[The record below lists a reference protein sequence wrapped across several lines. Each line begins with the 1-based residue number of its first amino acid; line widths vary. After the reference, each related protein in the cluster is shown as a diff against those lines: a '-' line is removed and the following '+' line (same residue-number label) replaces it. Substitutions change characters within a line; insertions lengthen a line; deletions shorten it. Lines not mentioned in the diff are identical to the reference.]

1 MGDGKEL
8 ISAWEEELRKAQ
20 TLDELKQ
27 KYAEATKQINDAKA
41 LRKLYKVYEKR
52 EFELKRAQF
61 EQLKAELSQKKKKF
75 KKEKIDINVKVTKK
89 FINSRLFTAEHYVA
103 LLQQSKDG
111 LQLLFLRRAKL
122 VENQGYLMLENRK
135 LRKSWV
141 LNGEP
146 LLLERPKFP
155 FGRKFVA
162 IWFVLPDYPYTLNL
176 AIDDKIKQLTLKS
189 LNAPQILHS
198 LIKTKFFEALA
209 RVGSGPDLMML
220 IIGVIAGLGIGMA
233 IGFGISNANLS
244 HLLAQHTTNTT
255 TLHTLTKVTN
265 TTTTTTS
272 TTPPFTI
279 PSNSTKG

>member
-8 ISAWEEELRKAQ
+8 VSAWEEELKKAQ
-20 TLDELKQ
+20 SLEELRQ
-27 KYAEATKQINDAKA
+27 RYQEATKQINDAKT
-41 LRKLYKVYEKR
+41 LKKLYKVYEKR
-52 EFELKRAQF
+52 EFELKKAQF
-61 EQLKAELSQKKKKF
+61 EQLKAELSQKKKKY
-75 KKEKIDINVKVTKK
+75 KKEKIDVNVKVIKK

-103 LLQQSKDG
+103 MLQESKDG
-111 LQLLFLRRAKL
+111 LQLLFLRKVKL
-122 VENQGYLMLENRK
+122 VENQGYLMFENRK

-146 LLLERPKFP
+146 LLLERPRFP

-162 IWFVLPDYPYTLNL
+162 IWFVLPDYPYTLSL
-176 AIDDKIKQLTLKS
+176 QVDEKIKQLTLKS

-220 IIGVIAGLGIGMA
+220 VIGAIAGLGIGMA

-244 HLLAQHTTNTT
+244 HLLAQHATNTT
-255 TLHTLTKVTN
+255 TLHTLTKITN
-265 TTTTTTS
+265 TTTTTSTS
-272 TTPPFTI
+272 PPFTI
-279 PSNSTKG
+279 PSNTSKG

>member
-1 MGDGKEL
+1 MSNGEGL
-8 ISAWEEELRKAQ
+8 LNTWEEELRKAQ
-20 TLDELKQ
+20 TLEELKQ
-27 KYAEATKQINDAKA
+27 KYAEATKQINDAKT

-61 EQLKAELSQKKKKF
+61 EQLKAELSQKKKKY
-75 KKEKIDINVKVTKK
+75 KKEKLDINIKVTKK

-103 LLQQSKDG
+103 MLQESKDG
-111 LQLLFLRRAKL
+111 LQLLFLRKVRL

-146 LLLERPKFP
+146 LLLERPRFP

-162 IWFVLPDYPYTLNL
+162 IHFVLPDYPYTLSL
-176 AIDDKIKQLTLKS
+176 QVDEKIKQLTLKS
-189 LNAPQILHS
+189 LNAPQIIHS
-198 LIKTKFFEALA
+198 IIKTKFFEALA

-220 IIGVIAGLGIGMA
+220 IIGAIAGLGIGMA
-233 IGFGISNANLS
+233 IGFGISDANLS
-244 HLLAQHTTNTT
+244 HLLAQHATNTT
-255 TLHTLTKVTN
+255 TAPHMSV
-265 TTTTTTS
+265 TTTNTTTS

-279 PSNSTKG
+279 PSNTSTKVS